1 MPALSVTDVAVGD
14 DEPHTP
20 TSTIIRL
27 PATTLASIVAAWLV
41 LLTARAV
48 FCCTNV
54 GATEVVGVTAFD
66 GADGGEVP
74 TVLVAVTVNVYVVPS
89 ARPLTSA
96 VVAGGLPDTM
106 VGAWATAPT
115 NGVTV

>member
-1 MPALSVTDVAVGD
+1 M
-14 DEPHTP
+14 
-20 TSTIIRL
+20 
-27 PATTLASIVAAWLV
+27 
-41 LLTARAV
+41 TARDA

-54 GATEVVGVTAFD
+54 GVTEVAGVTAFD

-74 TVLVAVTVNVYVVPS
+74 TRLVAVTVNVYVVPS
-89 ARPLTSA
+89 PRPLTNA
-96 VVAGGLPDTM
+96 VVAGGLPDTV